1 MKALLLKDY
10 MWLKKPLL
18 NMALVWIVMQA
29 IFIYFS
35 KSGSNS
41 ILGIY
46 LYFVST
52 LGISTISID
61 EKNNGLAYLFTLPRI
76 KENYVFEKYLITTLI
91 SIVFFIYG
99 YVTQLILCNL
109 NGVVLDYTSKVMIC
123 AICLSVFVSN
133 SLYLLILLNFGLS
146 KNNLVK
152 FLPIAF
158 FLAFNI
164 FSGIITFIIGEKFML
179 VVMVSIA
186 IIFTIISFKISENN
200 MKKLDLQ

>member
-1 MKALLLKDY
+1 MKALLLKDF

-18 NMALVWIVMQA
+18 NMVLAWIVIEA
-29 IFIYFS
+29 ILIYIS

-52 LGISTISID
+52 LAISTITID
-61 EKNNGLAYLFTLPRI
+61 EKNNALAYLFTLPGV
-76 KENYVFEKYLITTLI
+76 KENYVFEKYLITILV
-91 SIVFFIYG
+91 SIGFFIYG
-99 YVTQLILCNL
+99 YSTQLILCNL
-109 NGVVLDYTSKVMIC
+109 NGVILDYTSKITIC
-123 AICLSVFVSN
+123 TIALSVFVSN
-133 SLYLLILLNFGLS
+133 ALSLPISLNFGLS

-152 FLPIAF
+152 FLPFVF

-164 FSGIITFIIGEKFML
+164 FSGFITFIIGEKFIL
-179 VVMVSIA
+179 VVMGIIASI
-186 IIFTIISFKISENN
+186 FYIISFKISKNN